1 MLDMNVD
8 NVKELRNLLT
18 EENIDEMKYVIFTVR
33 DDDMNELNVFRSV
46 LGDKELYCCD
56 VIDSDEM
63 IVNNYYHYNLDELI
77 RNIII
82 DFEIE
87 D

>member
-1 MLDMNVD
+1 MNVD
-8 NVKELRNLLT
+8 NVKELRELLT

-46 LGDKELYCCD
+46 LGDKELFCCD

-63 IVNNYYHYNLDELI
+63 IVNNYYYYNLDELI
-77 RNIII
+77 RQIAI
-82 DFEIE
+82 DWELN
-87 D
+87 

>member
-1 MLDMNVD
+1 MYNVD
-8 NVKELRNLLT
+8 TKEELQNLLT
-18 EENIDEMKYVIFTVR
+18 KENIEREQYILFTVR
-33 DDDMNELNVFRSV
+33 NDDINQLNVFKSV

-56 VIDSDEM
+56 IISEDEE
-63 IVNNYYHYNLDELI
+63 IIANHYYYNLDELI
-77 RNIII
+77 RTIII

>member
-1 MLDMNVD
+1 MYNVD
-8 NVKELRNLLT
+8 TKEELQNLLT
-18 EENIDEMKYVIFTVR
+18 KENIEREQYILFTVR
-33 DDDMNELNVFRSV
+33 NDDINQLNVFKSN
-46 LGDKELYCCD
+46 LKDKELFCCD

-63 IVNNYYHYNLDELI
+63 IVNNYYYYSLDELI
-77 RNIII
+77 KNIIV

>member
-18 EENIDEMKYVIFTVR
+18 EENIDEMRYVIFTVR

-46 LGDKELYCCD
+46 LGDKELFCCD

-63 IVNNYYHYNLDELI
+63 IVNNYYYYSLDELI
-77 RNIII
+77 RQIVI
-82 DFEIE
+82 DFELE

>member
-1 MLDMNVD
+1 MNVD

-46 LGDKELYCCD
+46 LGDKILYCAD
-56 VIDSDEM
+56 IISEDEE
-63 IVNNYYHYNLDELI
+63 IIANHYYYNLDELI
-77 RNIII
+77 RTIII